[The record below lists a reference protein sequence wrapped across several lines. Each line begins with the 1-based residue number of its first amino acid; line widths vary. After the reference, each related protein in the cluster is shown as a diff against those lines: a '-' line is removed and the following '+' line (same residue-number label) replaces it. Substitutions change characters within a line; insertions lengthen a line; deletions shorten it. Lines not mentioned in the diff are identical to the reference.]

1 MKTLSNYSRYSYSW
15 LQVHSNKI
23 VVLFGLALVLGGLT
37 ESLQSQTFE
46 PDWDQERIVV
56 AADYLLAVI
65 EGAFGALVMVVAG
78 IAAIVA
84 ATMGAYRASV
94 AMLVVAVGSFILR
107 SLVELF
113 FGPEFTG
120 VEDL

>member
-1 MKTLSNYSRYSYSW
+1 M
-15 LQVHSNKI
+15 
-23 VVLFGLALVLGGLT
+23 VLVFAGLT
-37 ESLQSQTFE
+37 ESLQAQNFE
-46 PDWDQERIVV
+46 PDWDQERIAR

-120 VEDL
+120 VEDI